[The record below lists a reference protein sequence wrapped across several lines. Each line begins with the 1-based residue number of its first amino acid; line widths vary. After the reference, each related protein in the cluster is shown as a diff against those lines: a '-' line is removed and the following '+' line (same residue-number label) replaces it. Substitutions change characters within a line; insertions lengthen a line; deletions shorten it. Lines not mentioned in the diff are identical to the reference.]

1 MTYYKVLITLDYP
14 DITITQGSNAASKH
28 WNPLTVQDFNP
39 PSNFAD
45 QLSDSSSW
53 LFVNSTA
60 PNLLLMLPNNTSAGI
75 ASFAAAVGL
84 RPQDLFGVCMVLFLA
99 IALVAIIISLAIWG
113 VDHLGVSLFGQ
124 DVKNTPYGTRGP
136 AYISPPKE
144 NDKTALPSAEDDGT
158 ITPGHVL
165 FRSTSIPLSSVLG
178 RSWWR
183 YRIRP
188 NSFHGSIL
196 HGNLVRILM
205 LFHLPV
211 TIYSCY
217 QFTNAGSQSS
227 IASVVLAC
235 LSFAVFSVGLP
246 IFLVLRLY
254 STATTKLYDETRTL
268 MMLGP
273 LYNFYGQGSQ
283 LFAVMFFAM
292 NLIYGIT
299 IGCGQK
305 SGTAQAIVILATEV
319 GASLGT
325 SIWLPWGRGASMGL
339 ISFFFCV
346 GRTTVAVLLVILTP
360 TVRIIGPL
368 QR

>member
-1 MTYYKVLITLDYP
+1 M
-14 DITITQGSNAASKH
+14 
-28 WNPLTVQDFNP
+28 
-39 PSNFAD
+39 
-45 QLSDSSSW
+45 
-53 LFVNSTA
+53 
-60 PNLLLMLPNNTSAGI
+60 

-84 RPQDLFGVCMVLFLA
+84 RPQDLFGVCIVLFLA
-99 IALVAIIISLAIWG
+99 ILLATTIISLVIWG
-113 VDHLGVSLFGQ
+113 VDHLGLSIFGQ
-124 DVKNTPYGTRGP
+124 DEKNTPYGTRGP
-136 AYISPPKE
+136 AYLPPKDS
-144 NDKTALPSAEDDGT
+144 DKTALPSLDEDGT
-158 ITPGHVL
+158 TTPGHVL

-188 NSFHGSIL
+188 NSFHASIL

-211 TIYSCY
+211 TIYSSY

-227 IASVVLAC
+227 LASVILAC
-235 LSFAVFSVGLP
+235 ISFAIFSVGLP
-246 IFLVLRLY
+246 IFLILRLY
-254 STATTKLYDETRTL
+254 STATSKLYDETRTL

-283 LFAVMFFAM
+283 LFAIMFFVM

-346 GRTTVAVLLVILTP
+346 ARTTVAVLLVILTP
-360 TVRIIGPL
+360 TVRKIRSSPASSCQKHGF
-368 QR
+368 